1 MKIETGP
8 IYEKI
13 EFNVDDVEKWAFN
26 ELSLEI
32 KRLGIDYNTFA
43 IGTPD
48 AFSDG
53 GWCISREDEY
63 WLVYHSERGRR
74 SGLSIFTSPFDAAN
88 FLLWTLATSSSI
100 EQFPFGRLPKFKH
113 DRFDP
118 VNQQK

>member
-1 MKIETGP
+1 MKIELGS
-8 IYEKI
+8 IYEKM
-13 EFNVDDVEKWAFN
+13 EFNINDVEKWAFN

-32 KRLGIDYNTFA
+32 KRLQIDYNIFA

-88 FLLWTLATSSSI
+88 FLLWTLIFSNSVES
-100 EQFPFGRLPKFKH
+100 FPFCRLPKFKPDH
-113 DRFDP
+113 FDS
-118 VNQQK
+118 VDQKK